1 MKAKWKYKITM
12 KRCTVPTLL
21 VLVRTLSAALAFC
34 STFNLA
40 NAEEGGTYTN
50 IDQSGDA
57 PEWCGILTQTSVR
70 GHDFDACRPIGTVFR
85 DDPRLPEM
93 VVVLGTDGD
102 PLAVGRFEVT
112 FEEWDRCYQGAFCL
126 SLPHDNDWGRGRR
139 PVINVAPQ
147 EVEQFLA
154 WMTKVSGVTYR
165 GMTDAEWVHVAK
177 SDEAVTHEIAH
188 FDADR
193 TLEVGSLKPN
203 AAGLYDTF
211 GNVWEMTSLREEKDP
226 HWPRTCMVARSRGGS
241 WANDIAYVSAESV
254 NALLVEE
261 GNRVTGFRVV
271 RDMRLLSPPSD

>member
-1 MKAKWKYKITM
+1 MY
-12 KRCTVPTLL
+12 RFTVRTLL
-21 VLVRTLSAALAFC
+21 VLVLTLSATLALC
-34 STFNLA
+34 SAANLA
-40 NAEEGGTYTN
+40 NAEDRGTYTS
-50 IDQSGDA
+50 IAKSEEA
-57 PEWCGILTQTSVR
+57 PEWCGIMTQTSMR

-93 VVVLGTDGD
+93 VVVLGTDGA

-147 EVEQFLA
+147 EVQQFLT

-177 SDEAVTHEIAH
+177 SDETVTHEIAH

-203 AAGLYDTF
+203 AAGLYDTL
-211 GNVWEMTSLREEKDP
+211 GNVWEMTSKCEEKDP
-226 HWPRTCMVARSRGGS
+226 LWPRTCMVSRSRGGS
-241 WANDIAYVSAESV
+241 WANDIAYVSADSV

-261 GNRVTGFRVV
+261 GNRLTGFRVV

>member
-1 MKAKWKYKITM
+1 MNRFTS
-12 KRCTVPTLL
+12 PQLL
-21 VLVRTLSAALAFC
+21 VPVRTITAALALC
-34 STFNLA
+34 STLNLA

-50 IDQSGDA
+50 IAQSGDA
-57 PEWCGILTQTSVR
+57 PEWCGILTQTSMR

-93 VVVLGTDGD
+93 VVVLGTDAD

-112 FEEWDRCYQGAFCL
+112 FEDWDRCFQGDFCFR
-126 SLPHDNDWGRGRR
+126 LPHDNGWGRGRR